1 MEDLANFARL
11 IEALRPWL
19 THLVIVGGW
28 AHRLHRLHPLAA
40 SQEYQSLRTRDVDLA
55 FSPSAPLEGD
65 LRNAL
70 KQAGFEE
77 ELSGEHTPPVT
88 HYYLGEGNGGFYA
101 EFLTVKEGSGL
112 RRDGKPD
119 LTVSKAGITAQKLR
133 HLELLLEAPWK
144 VQMGGETPMPVE
156 GSVELVVPNPV
167 SFIVQKLLIHKR
179 RDDNKKAQ
187 DVLYI
192 HDSLE
197 LFGASLDKLHK
208 VWEGEVRP
216 TMSPK
221 TARRALATASELFEN
236 VTDTIR
242 NAARIPQD
250 RTLQPENVRAATQ
263 YGLEELFR
271 GGLSHS

>member
-1 MEDLANFARL
+1 
-11 IEALRPWL
+11 
-19 THLVIVGGW
+19 
-28 AHRLHRLHPLAA
+28 
-40 SQEYQSLRTRDVDLA
+40 
-55 FSPSAPLEGD
+55 
-65 LRNAL
+65 
-70 KQAGFEE
+70 
-77 ELSGEHTPPVT
+77 
-88 HYYLGEGNGGFYA
+88 
-101 EFLTVKEGSGL
+101 
-112 RRDGKPD
+112 
-119 LTVSKAGITAQKLR
+119 
-133 HLELLLEAPWK
+133 
-144 VQMGGETPMPVE
+144 MPVE

-250 RTLQPENVRAATQ
+250 RTLQPENLRAATQ

-271 GGLSHS
+271 GGLSHG

>member
-40 SQEYQSLRTRDVDLA
+40 SKEYQSLRTRDVDLA

-156 GSVELVVPNPV
+156 GSVETGC
-167 SFIVQKLLIHKR
+167 
-179 RDDNKKAQ
+179 AQ
-187 DVLYI
+187 P
-192 HDSLE
+192 
-197 LFGASLDKLHK
+197 
-208 VWEGEVRP
+208 GESHR
-216 TMSPK
+216 
-221 TARRALATASELFEN
+221 SEAVN
-236 VTDTIR
+236 
-242 NAARIPQD
+242 
-250 RTLQPENVRAATQ
+250 
-263 YGLEELFR
+263 
-271 GGLSHS
+271 S